1 MMRTIALSLLATVM
15 VSAATVN
22 RADASVAGPAKG
34 LATFAPDELITQA
47 RWVCNA
53 YRCEWHAFLPGEVHP
68 WCKTLGR
75 TPHSWLL
82 LGKAPWALDGK
93 SARGNLSGIAK
104 SASLLFDKNMPACH
118 ARRHSHV

>member
-68 WCKTLGR
+68 WSSRWGAPR
-75 TPHSWLL
+75 TPGCFWE
-82 LGKAPWALDGK
+82 KR
-93 SARGNLSGIAK
+93 RGRWRQVC
-104 SASLLFDKNMPACH
+104 P
-118 ARRHSHV
+118 R